1 MKPEDASSNPTAY
14 PNLGANM
21 KRRRLDVRKIL
32 RDPRS
37 RKRLFVDAG
46 IALQAREGIET
57 SRADMERAYDKVQ
70 LERRA

>member
-1 MKPEDASSNPTAY
+1 
-14 PNLGANM
+14 M